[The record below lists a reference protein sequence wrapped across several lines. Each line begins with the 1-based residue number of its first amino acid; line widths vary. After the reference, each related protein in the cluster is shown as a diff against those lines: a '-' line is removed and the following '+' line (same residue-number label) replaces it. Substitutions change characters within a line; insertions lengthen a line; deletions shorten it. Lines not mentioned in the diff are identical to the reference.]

1 MDEYDLLLYE
11 ISREKRAKEL
21 KKFWR
26 GKKWNKKQRKLLEE
40 QGKPP
45 LQINKIKSGQELQRE
60 HMREEMGL
68 SDTEGL
74 TLTKEN
80 MNKLFLEF
88 AEAKPFPFGIV
99 LANGV
104 IYDNFSHFSS
114 YLINKYFTKE

>member
-1 MDEYDLLLYE
+1 MDEYNLLLYE

-21 KKFWR
+21 KKFFR
-26 GKKWNKKQRKLLEE
+26 GKKWNKKQRGEME
-40 QGKPP
+40 RQNKPP
-45 LQINKIKSGQELQRE
+45 LQINKIKSGQELQRK

-88 AEAKPFPFGIV
+88 AEVKPFPFGIV